1 MPGQRPGN
9 CLYLPSGTVSE
20 YAQQSLGVVQITRPD
35 RSGRHRSSPTGR
47 ATPLGSR
54 WRWCVG
60 GYVSCSSGGPN
71 TRCRRAG
78 LRVPPLLV
86 QHRLPWVVGAAVEDI
101 GTQPSSSARVV
112 RVKRGTIS
120 RNSFS
125 RPAFTARSCG
135 RLFLLGRAAPQLL
148 DRIGENVIVTEARVL
163 GLNLASEVDGPVC
176 LVAGRCGPPQLTS

>member
-1 MPGQRPGN
+1 VPGQRPGN

-86 QHRLPWVVGAAVEDI
+86 QHRLAWVVGAALEDI
-101 GTQPSSSARVV
+101 GDAALILSA
-112 RVKRGTIS
+112 
-120 RNSFS
+120 S
-125 RPAFTARSCG
+125 RPRQAGHHLPELVLPSGLHRALVRPPVLARQG
-135 RLFLLGRAAPQLL
+135 GAALL
-148 DRIGENVIVTEARVL
+148 DRIGEDVIVTEARVL